1 MTITALTGRRR
12 VFAAILAVAFLLMLD
27 FSAEGLCEKKDIAQA
42 DSRSSIVGTWQVIV
56 AGARYAPHLFQF
68 SQDGGMISTNPQR
81 VQENPDGSGVND
93 SIGLGEWRRV
103 AQHYEGTFVELNS
116 HQGTSTPA
124 GTLTVTWSITI
135 KNDHLTGTAV
145 ARVEGDPDAH
155 PATFDGTR
163 IVA

>member
-1 MTITALTGRRR
+1 VISTLTGWRR
-12 VFAAILAVAFLLMLD
+12 VFAAFLAVAFLLVLD
-27 FSAEGLCEKKDIAQA
+27 FSAEGLCEQEGAAQA
-42 DSRSSIVGTWQVIV
+42 DSRSSIVGTWQVTV

-68 SQDGGMISTNPQR
+68 SQDGAMLSTNPQR

-93 SIGLGEWRRV
+93 SIGMGQWRRV
-103 AQHYEGTFVELNS
+103 GRHFEGRFVELNA

-135 KNDHLTGTAV
+135 KADHLAGTAV
-145 ARVEGDPDAH
+145 ARVEGDPETH

-163 IVA
+163 ITA